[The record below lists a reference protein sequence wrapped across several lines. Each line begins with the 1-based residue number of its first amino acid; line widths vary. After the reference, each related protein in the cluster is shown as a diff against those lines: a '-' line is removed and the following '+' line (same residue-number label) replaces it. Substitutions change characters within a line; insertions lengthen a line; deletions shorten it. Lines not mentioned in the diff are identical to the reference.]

1 MEPRGRLVPAVAWL
15 RQFAAGLAPFLLQCS
30 EPVLH
35 LAPCLRATPFI
46 FGFGSRSK
54 ADERQARKPIHTYPT
69 TAEAVKPGGFFVFA
83 PLFFTLHRKPAM
95 NAKPLSAS
103 ESWYQSV
110 EKTSQTDDER
120 IKDITVLPPPEHLI
134 RFFPI
139 RGTAVEQL
147 ITQTRK
153 NIHNIMQGK
162 DDRLLVVIGPCSIHD
177 PAAALDY
184 ARRLKDVR
192 EKYQD
197 TLEIV
202 MRVYFEKPR
211 TTVGWKGLIND
222 PYLDESYRIDEGLR
236 IARQLL
242 IEINR
247 LGVPAG
253 SEFLDVIS
261 PQYICDL
268 ISWGAIGA
276 RTTESQVHR
285 ELASGLSAPIG
296 FKNGTDGNI
305 RIATDAIQSASRGHH
320 FLSVHK
326 NGQVA
331 IVDTKGNKDCHVI
344 LRGGKA
350 PNYDAASVAAA
361 CKDLEAAKLR
371 PTLMVDCSHANSS
384 KQHEKQRDV
393 VRDIAGQISTGGR
406 SVFGLMVESHLVAG
420 AQKFTPG
427 KDVPCALEY
436 GKSITD
442 ACLGWDDSVSA
453 LGELS
458 AAVQSRR
465 SAKV

>member
-1 MEPRGRLVPAVAWL
+1 MTASSTASDAWY
-15 RQFAAGLAPFLLQCS
+15 AH
-30 EPVLH
+30 PV
-35 LAPCLRATPFI
+35 
-46 FGFGSRSK
+46 
-54 ADERQARKPIHTYPT
+54 D
-69 TAEAVKPGGFFVFA
+69 
-83 PLFFTLHRKPAM
+83 
-95 NAKPLSAS
+95 
-103 ESWYQSV
+103 
-110 EKTSQTDDER
+110 KTSQTDDER

-139 RGTAVEQL
+139 GGTAVETL
-147 ITQTRK
+147 ITDTRR
-153 NIHNIMQGK
+153 NIQNIMAGK

-177 PAAALDY
+177 PGAALDY
-184 ARRLKDVR
+184 ARRLRDAR
-192 EKYQD
+192 SKYSA

-222 PYLDESYRIDEGLR
+222 PYLDETFRIDEGLR

-242 IEINR
+242 IDINR
-247 LGVPAG
+247 LGLPSG

-261 PQYICDL
+261 PQYIGDL

-305 RIATDAIQSASRGHH
+305 RIATDAIQAAARGHH

-331 IVDTKGNKDCHVI
+331 IVQTNGNKDCHLI
-344 LRGGKA
+344 LRGGKT
-350 PNYDAASVAAA
+350 PNYDALSVASA
-361 CKDLEAAKLR
+361 CADLEAANL
-371 PTLMVDCSHANSS
+371 PASLMVDCSHANSN
-384 KQHEKQRDV
+384 KQHDQQIAV
-393 VRDIAGQISTGGR
+393 ARDIAVQIAKGSR
-406 SVFGLMVESHLVAG
+406 YVFGIMIESHLKAG

-427 KDVPCALEY
+427 KEHAQALEY

-442 ACLGWDDSVSA
+442 ACLGWDDSVEV
-453 LGELS
+453 LDILS
-458 AAVQSRR
+458 EAVKTRR
-465 SAKV
+465 SK